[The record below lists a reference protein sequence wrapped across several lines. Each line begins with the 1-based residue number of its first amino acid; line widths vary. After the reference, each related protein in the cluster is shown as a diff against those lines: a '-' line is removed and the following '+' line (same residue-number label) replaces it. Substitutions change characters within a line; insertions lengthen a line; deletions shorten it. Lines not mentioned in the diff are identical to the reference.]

1 MSATFKAILDLL
13 IKEGSTQTV
22 ETISITENV
31 NMNQK
36 LSFVLPD
43 DTTDKEVDFALI
55 IGTGTAEEL
64 WISSDKEIT
73 MKKDANTA
81 TGIKG
86 KVFVFSRSD
95 FDKIFLS
102 NASGDDAKV
111 DVVVGG

>member
-1 MSATFKAILDLL
+1 
-13 IKEGSTQTV
+13 
-22 ETISITENV
+22 
-31 NMNQK
+31 
-36 LSFVLPD
+36 
-43 DTTDKEVDFALI
+43 
-55 IGTGTAEEL
+55 
-64 WISSDKEIT
+64 
-73 MKKDANTA
+73 MKKDATTA

>member
-1 MSATFKAILDLL
+1 MSATFKAVLDLL

-36 LSFVLPD
+36 LSFILANNE
-43 DTTDKEVDFALI
+43 TDKEIDFALI
-55 IGTGTAEEL
+55 IGTGSAEEL

-73 MKKDANTA
+73 MKKDATTA